1 MLAGEVAGGDAAQLR
16 SCRCGRRRCT
26 GTEGRSPARKTAASG
41 VAVLWGG
48 AAATEAAVRA
58 ALVLS
63 CRAAFQGTLAKPQP
77 RAVPCYGAAMPSRSP
92 GRPIRV
98 GVAAPRMIL
107 QTSMHVSASPARPP
121 CSSAFAGFVWDADRC
136 CSRSCNRAK
145 RPAEKGSVFDRPG
158 G

>member
-1 MLAGEVAGGDAAQLR
+1 VTYKPFGVPFHREKKEVVDRESDA
-16 SCRCGRRRCT
+16 
-26 GTEGRSPARKTAASG
+26 
-41 VAVLWGG
+41 VAVAISAHG
-48 AAATEAAVRA
+48 AANPSRSGSAVRA

-107 QTSMHVSASPARPP
+107 QTSIDVSASPARPP